1 MRQRRAIGE
10 SPYAAVLEKAADD
23 RFDPDRLRQPAQAG
37 AQAADSAHDKFD
49 RHPRPARLVKLVD
62 NVGVDEAVHLG
73 PHPRRAP
80 GARRRNLRVD
90 KIADAIPHV
99 ERRYGHHFMPLGLDI
114 ARSEENKSSLQSLMH
129 ISYAVF
135 YS

>member
-37 AQAADSAHDKFD
+37 AQAADSAHGKFD

-80 GARRRNLRVD
+80 GARRRNLRFA
-90 KIADAIPHV
+90 KIADAIPQF
-99 ERRYGHHFMPLGLDI
+99 ERSYGPTFKPPG
-114 ARSEENKSSLQSLMH
+114 RSLSRENTRK
-129 ISYAVF
+129 AA
-135 YS
+135 